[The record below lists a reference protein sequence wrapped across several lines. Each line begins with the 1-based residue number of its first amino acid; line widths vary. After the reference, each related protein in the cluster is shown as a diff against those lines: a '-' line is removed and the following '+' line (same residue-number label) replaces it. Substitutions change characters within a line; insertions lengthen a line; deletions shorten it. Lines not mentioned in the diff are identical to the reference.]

1 MTDSVTVVTGSRKG
15 IGRFLGEHAL
25 AAGGIVVGCSRDES
39 DLRHDH
45 YEHCRV
51 DISDESA
58 VIQFFSNVR
67 KKHGRVDHLINCASV
82 AAMNHSLLTP
92 GKSFRAIYETNVFG
106 TFYCSREAAK
116 LMQKR
121 HYGRIVNFSTV
132 AVPLKLDGEAAYV
145 STTAAHELLVRLQ
158 MIGHPGLILFSSGST
173 GKSKAAVHDFVPLL
187 AKFAVRRASRRMLAF
202 LLFDHIGG
210 VNTLLYV
217 ISNAGTLITVEDR
230 SPAAICAAIE
240 QYSVEV
246 LPTTP
251 TFLHLLLLSDSHKQF
266 DLSAARARWG
276 AVRRRSAVVC
286 HQGTENR
293 VSSDRRDGGDRRSQR
308 SGRRLDSARSLK
320 LVTYGTEVMP
330 ENTLRR
336 LREVMPHVELQQTY
350 GLSEL
355 GILRSK
361 SKSSDSP
368 WVRIGGEG
376 FETRVRDGLLEVRA
390 RSAMLGYL
398 NAPSPF
404 TEDGWFRTGDAVEV
418 DGEYFRILGR
428 RSEIINVGG
437 EKVFPAEVETL
448 LETMPGVEEAVVAA
462 QPSAITG
469 QVVVARVKL
478 SAEESLSAFRTR
490 MRQYCRDRLAPFKIP
505 QKVILVD
512 QPMHGDRFK
521 KLRRERT

>member
-1 MTDSVTVVTGSRKG
+1 MFTDELLR
-15 IGRFLGEHAL
+15 
-25 AAGGIVVGCSRDES
+25 AADENREKDAIVWRD
-39 DLRHDH
+39 
-45 YEHCRV
+45 
-51 DISDESA
+51 
-58 VIQFFSNVR
+58 
-67 KKHGRVDHLINCASV
+67 
-82 AAMNHSLLTP
+82 
-92 GKSFRAIYETNVFG
+92 
-106 TFYCSREAAK
+106 
-116 LMQKR
+116 R
-121 HYGRIVNFSTV
+121 HYTYGALLDSITQWDHRLRASGLARGSVVALDADFSPEAV
-132 AVPLKLDGEAAYV
+132 GALLALIGAGCVVVPLSSAIKKQRTEFLVIAEIEAIVDLSDPAGA
-145 STTAAHELLVRLQ
+145 SIQHTGTTAAHELLVRLQ

-173 GKSKAAVHDFVPLL
+173 GKSKGAVHDFVPLL

-240 QYSVEV
+240 QYAVEV

-266 DLSAARARWG
+266 DLS
-276 AVRRRSAVVC
+276 
-286 HQGTENR
+286 
-293 VSSDRRDGGDRRSQR
+293 
-308 SGRRLDSARSLK
+308 SLK

-368 WVRIGGEG
+368 WVKIGGEG

-478 SAEESLSAFRTR
+478 AAEESLSAFRTR